1 MNKSNK
7 KFVTE
12 SLFIKEALKKNLSLD
27 EFLLLLYFDNS
38 YDSEFDIAL
47 ISQVLNMDEKKV
59 LNAYSS
65 LMKKNLIKV
74 KAEKN
79 DFGKICEKVSLDN
92 FYQDISIDNKS
103 KEKENTKISIY
114 SIFEDKLGRTL
125 NGMDYEVI
133 NAWID
138 KGFSE
143 ELIVAALNET
153 VLSGVNSLRYVDKIL
168 YDWQRKGIKR
178 VDDIQKKVSED
189 KSSLFETS
197 VLNLDWLHEK

>member
-1 MNKSNK
+1 
-7 KFVTE
+7 
-12 SLFIKEALKKNLSLD
+12 
-27 EFLLLLYFDNS
+27 
-38 YDSEFDIAL
+38 
-47 ISQVLNMDEKKV
+47 
-59 LNAYSS
+59 
-65 LMKKNLIKV
+65 
-74 KAEKN
+74 
-79 DFGKICEKVSLDN
+79 
-92 FYQDISIDNKS
+92 
-103 KEKENTKISIY
+103 
-114 SIFEDKLGRTL
+114 
-125 NGMDYEVI
+125 MDYEVI

-168 YDWQRKGIKR
+168 YDWQRKGIKK

>member
-168 YDWQRKGIKR
+168 YDWQRKGIKK